1 MTMLLLTYKP
11 EVATVATVATPATV
25 TKRVN
30 KGRREYNADARQRRM
45 KATLKTILSMNAKE
59 DGVEFTVTTI
69 TKRLQM
75 PFRNQILKG
84 EVNDKTIKADVNVI
98 LKQIGGV
105 TEVRR
110 ETPEGSRGRPQ
121 VVYTFNANELST
133 KGRLIHAE
141 IKREEAKGS
150 KK

>member
-11 EVATVATVATPATV
+11 EVATAATV

-133 KGRLIHAE
+133 KGRLLHAE

>member
-11 EVATVATVATPATV
+11 EVATAATV
-25 TKRVN
+25 TKPTRVS
-30 KGRREYNADARQRRM
+30 KGRREYNADARHRRV

-84 EVNDKTIKADVNVI
+84 EVNDKTIKADVNAI

-121 VVYTFNANELST
+121 VVYTFNAKDLTT
-133 KGRLIHAE
+133 KGRLIRAE
-141 IKREEAKGS
+141 IEREETKGAK
-150 KK
+150 K

>member
-11 EVATVATVATPATV
+11 EVAPAATV

-84 EVNDKTIKADVNVI
+84 EVNDKTIKADVNAI

-110 ETPEGSRGRPQ
+110 EGSRGRPQ

>member
-1 MTMLLLTYKP
+1 MTMLLLTYNP
-11 EVATVATVATPATV
+11 EVATAATV

-45 KATLKTILSMNAKE
+45 KATLKTIITMNAKE
-59 DGVEFTVTTI
+59 DGAEFTVTTI
-69 TKRLQM
+69 IKRLQM
-75 PFRNQILKG
+75 TFRAQSLKD
-84 EVNDKTIKADVNVI
+84 EVNISTIKADVNAI

-121 VVYTFNANELST
+121 VVYVFNAKDLST
-133 KGRLIHAE
+133 KGRLIRAE
-141 IKREEAKGS
+141 IEREEAKGS